1 MSDAVFATKWHF
13 LFARVLIGVD
23 RTTGVWSG
31 SEPTPGQ
38 QMVAVWTSEDVA
50 TEALH
55 VESWELRPI
64 EVRDLVAK
72 LPPGVG
78 VIVDPER
85 STGMTASA
93 SYVGNLKSLL
103 APFPMGSQVRVGAW
117 ESSLPTA
124 VRNSLVQVATT
135 HRVQQLHAFVYT
147 IDDSSPIGC
156 LAFDPAS
163 GADPSTVA
171 AALDTALRAAVDRDA
186 LPLLGVNIVAL
197 DDVPDEVRVE
207 IGEAYLIHGRRRV
220 RRLWRRP

>member
-38 QMVAVWTSEDVA
+38 QLVAVWTSEDVA

-64 EVRDLVAK
+64 EVRDLVAM

-78 VIVDPER
+78 VVVDPER

-93 SYVGNLKSLL
+93 SYVANLKSLL
-103 APFPMGSQVRVGAW
+103 VPFPMGSEVRLGAW
-117 ESSLPTA
+117 ESMPDA
-124 VRNSLVQVATT
+124 VRHAVVQAAVT
-135 HRVQQLHAFVYT
+135 HRVQQLHAFIYA
-147 IDDSSPIGC
+147 IDDSPPLGC
-156 LAFDPAS
+156 LAYDPAAGS
-163 GADPSTVA
+163 DPAAVGAALEAALA
-171 AALDTALRAAVDRDA
+171 AATDRESLALA
-186 LPLLGVNIVAL
+186 GVRVVAL

-207 IGEAYLIHGRRRV
+207 TGEAYLIHGHRRV